1 MRRKLAC
8 VIIFTLLPFSAR
20 AQLSDSYNLALWRKY
35 DVPKGEEEK
44 VLAKDG
50 GKGFEKIAKDLG
62 FSTYTISNKE
72 LRYFGDPKAK
82 VGGTIVLGF
91 SNFPKCFRPEG
102 SGSNSLENT
111 QINSAV
117 YETLLSRHPLSG
129 EFIPSIASHWKISDD
144 RSTYTFRIDPNAR
157 FSDGKPV
164 TALDV
169 LSSWK
174 LLTDESLLEP
184 STNLMFSK
192 YEVVVK
198 SPYLVEVH
206 VNEDNFRLFHY
217 FSLALVIQA
226 DHEIGTLSG
235 REYIDKFEKKI
246 PVGSGEYVLLEK
258 DIVEGEEFVLTRRED
273 YWAKDYPQ
281 FKYVGN
287 FDKIVNRIVSGKPSD
302 EYLKFKNSEYDVFKF
317 TQLTTPDWVQAEKE
331 EVFSK
336 GWIERYRIR
345 TNGAMGTSGYA
356 FNMRKEPFNDIR
368 VRKAFA
374 YMYPRKKIIESLLH
388 NEYEPYDSHYPNT
401 VYSDPTI
408 IAKEF
413 NPLLAVEL
421 LKEAGWKQ
429 KNKRGI
435 LTKGGKEFIVTL
447 DVQESIRKFIEPYA
461 EELKKVGIEVKLK
474 FEDWYKT
481 IRKVDERDFT
491 IFHFSFSG
499 MMLPNP
505 ETSLF
510 SALADRNNNNN
521 IHGVSNARIDFLIKQ
536 YNKEFDKTKQVEII
550 REIDRISDSLC
561 FDVMGWNPRGI
572 RIATWSKFGM
582 PEFVLPQYSSLA
594 NVYGDISMTW
604 WYDEKKAK
612 ELSEAKRKN
621 SAVPSK
627 KEVAEVKFWKSEGK

>member
-8 VIIFTLLPFSAR
+8 VIIFTLLPLSAH

-50 GKGFEKIAKDLG
+50 GKGFEKIAKDMG
-62 FSTYTISNKE
+62 FTTYTISNKE
-72 LRYFGDPKAK
+72 SRYFGDPKAK
-82 VGGTIVLGF
+82 VGGSIVLGIF
-91 SNFPKCFRPEG
+91 DFPKCFRPEG
-102 SGSNSLENT
+102 DNSKSLENT

-198 SPYLVEVH
+198 SAYLVEVH

-235 REYIDKFEKKI
+235 REYIDKFEKKM

-302 EYLKFKNSEYDVFKF
+302 EYLKFKNSEYDVFRF
-317 TQLTTPDWVQAEKE
+317 TQLTTPDWAQAEKE

-336 GWIERYRIR
+336 GWIERYRVR

-447 DVQESIRKFIEPYA
+447 DVHESNRKFIEPYA

-474 FEDWYKT
+474 VEEWYKM